1 MKKLFFVLALVGFA
15 SFAAQAQSCC
25 SKGAK
30 GASASADKTEAS
42 CSTSAA
48 DKAASLDDSI
58 EKRVDEASGKVS
70 FVRRTVNAA
79 SGEST
84 YAPVEYC
91 SESNA
96 FVSKSGDKKACC
108 TDGKKSKGDAA
119 CCSKESKSKA
129 SKTSAALIKAE
140 E

>member
-25 SKGAK
+25 AKGAK

-108 TDGKKSKGDAA
+108 ADGKKSEGGA